1 MALES
6 QGVLIRRASTSLATA
21 ASSVLSI
28 SSVSSVTVPGSSGK
42 LYLLSNNTAV
52 KDFGTLGFATGM
64 RIKTNSTL
72 STGILTASSVVSSR
86 ITVYETATAD
96 TTTSLSFTGSSM
108 NNIGEIVSFSGP
120 TGVAA
125 VIDITNLGSTA
136 KQKLIGIRDEG
147 NLTLEVNLETTAAAL
162 HMALKDDRAARAKRT
177 FDIKLTDV
185 GTSSTAQPTAMFFDG
200 YVSGFSLTGA
210 VDDVIK
216 ASIGLEI
223 STEMHWITK
232 VAS

>member
-21 ASSVLSI
+21 VSSVLTI
-28 SSVSSVTVPGSSGK
+28 SSGATSK
-42 LYLLSNNTAV
+42 LLSSDTAEI
-52 KDFGTLGFATGM
+52 DFVTNGFGTGM

-72 STGILTASSVVSSR
+72 STGILTVKTVASSVME
-86 ITVYETATAD
+86 VYETATAD

-120 TGVAA
+120 TGAAA

-136 KQKLIGIRDEG
+136 KEKLIGIRDEG
-147 NLTLEVNLETTAAAL
+147 NITLEVNLNNTATAL
-162 HMALKDDRAARAKRT
+162 HRTLKDDRAARAERT
-177 FDIKLTDV
+177 FDIKLTDH
-185 GTSSTAQPTAMFFDG
+185 GTSATAQPTAMFFDS
-200 YVSGFSLTGA
+200 YVSGFALAGA

-216 ASIGLEI
+216 ASITLEI
-223 STEMHWITK
+223 STEVHWISK
-232 VAS
+232 VVS